1 MCVVSMVGDH
11 YGDKWD
17 QYRRQITPF
26 PTVYPTQTA
35 PQIINT
41 IELQKLREEVQE
53 MKELLKKAIQYDK
66 DNNQPDCEKPEKI
79 AFLKRMAEMVGITLD
94 DVFGG
99 DNATQT
105 GQ

>member
-1 MCVVSMVGDH
+1 MVGDH
-11 YGDKWD
+11 YGDKWEPWKD
-17 QYRRQITPF
+17 RIKPF
-26 PTVYPTQTA
+26 SDIFPTQTA

-41 IELQKLREEVQE
+41 IELQKLRDEVRE
-53 MKELLKKAIQYDK
+53 MKELLKRAIQYDK

-99 DNATQT
+99 DNAAQE
-105 GQ
+105 GK